1 MPGPDAETP
10 LVVSTLMMLASGAI
24 LGVLHRDL
32 PQSLRPAA
40 VSWQVATLCLVA
52 GCMTFAA
59 QQHLPVV
66 VTTTVGN
73 GLILLGLTAYW
84 HSLRQFYGYPST
96 GWILLPAVAGTLG
109 VFVFAQVVPDA
120 FARVLVA
127 SLARIAIA
135 ANCAWI
141 LKAQARTD
149 TALSRRALLVT
160 FVGLMAFVLVR
171 VLYLS
176 TLAMEPDF
184 LMLENISTMSQ
195 ATTTIGVTLPI
206 VATTVFV
213 LMCSE
218 RTRRQWE
225 RAASTDYLTGL
236 ANRRTLTEAGV
247 ARFAA
252 RRDSGPFGAIVMID
266 IDDFKAIN
274 DAHGHEVGDAVLKHV
289 ATRLSSVTRGDEM
302 LGRFGG
308 EEFVVLLGGITQ
320 QQQATAS
327 AERMRLEV
335 QKDPFVDGTRRV
347 DVTVSVGVA
356 VAGSEEEDFESLL
369 RRADRALYAAKAG
382 GRNRVKAAC
391 HAVDGNAAT
400 TEPLAS

>member
-1 MPGPDAETP
+1 MPGLDAETP

-40 VSWQVATLCLVA
+40 VSWQAATLCLVA

-59 QQHLPVV
+59 QQHLPVA

-84 HSLRQFYGYPST
+84 HSLRQFYGYPPQ

-135 ANCAWI
+135 AKCAWI

-149 TALSRRALLVT
+149 TALSRRALLVI

-184 LMLENISTMSQ
+184 LMLENSSTMSQ

-236 ANRRTLTEAGV
+236 ANRRTLTAAGV

-252 RRDSGPFGAIVMID
+252 RNPGPGGALAMID
-266 IDDFKAIN
+266 VDDFKAIN

-289 ATRLSSVTRGDEM
+289 ATRLSAVTRDDEM

-308 EEFVVLLGGITQ
+308 EEFVVLLGGIAQ

-335 QKDPFVDGTRRV
+335 QKHPFVDGTRRV
-347 DVTVSVGVA
+347 DVTVSIGVA
-356 VAGSEEEDFESLL
+356 VACSEDEDFESLL

-382 GRNRVKAAC
+382 GRNRVEVAC
-391 HAVDGNAAT
+391 HAVDGHRAT